1 MNDLM
6 PISLVAGLGNP
17 GSNYAE
23 SRHNIGFM
31 VLDHLIKRFSLIWK
45 RGFQGEYCT
54 LDVPTLSN
62 QSIEAVGEASP
73 LSPPK
78 ANPKFRKVFFLKPFT
93 FMNLS
98 GNSVQELSYYYK
110 IPPESIMAVHDDLDF
125 PFGRVKLKFGGSS
138 AGHNGIRSISAS
150 LGEDYY
156 RLRIGVGGVNR
167 ALLKGYTAE
176 YVLAPFTQKEKKQ
189 LNEYILFISETV
201 EEVLHNDITV
211 AMQIINQHNAPFPIA
226 E

>member
-1 MNDLM
+1 M

-31 VLDHLIKRFSLIWK
+31 VLDELAKRLGLTWK

-54 LDVPTLSN
+54 FDAPNPKDEELQTP
-62 QSIEAVGEASP
+62 P

-78 ANPKFRKVFFLKPFT
+78 ASAKYRKVFLLKPLT

-98 GNSVQELSYYYK
+98 GNSVYELANYYK
-110 IPPESIMAVHDDLDF
+110 LPTENIMAVHDDLDF
-125 PFGRVKLKFGGSS
+125 PFGRIKLKFAGSA

-150 LGEDYY
+150 IGEDYY
-156 RLRIGVGGVNR
+156 RLRVGVGGVNR

-176 YVLAPFTQKEKKQ
+176 YVLAPFTPKEKKQ
-189 LNEYILFISETV
+189 LAEYIYFASETV
-201 EEVLHNDITV
+201 EEVLHNDIKV